1 MATIITVSSIFGI
14 LNIFTQDAESL
25 MFRSLLQ
32 FQRNKR
38 TSVSH
43 ALIGRH
49 SLELN
54 IFGGCLNS

>member
-1 MATIITVSSIFGI
+1 MAIIITVTLIFGI

-38 TSVSH
+38 TSVSS
-43 ALIGRH
+43 ALIERH

-54 IFGGCLNS
+54 IFWGCLNS